1 MTTTEDPST
10 SSSEPQVPDD
20 DKAPDPAPQLL
31 PLQGASCT
39 VDGHCD

>member
-10 SSSEPQVPDD
+10 SSSVPQVPDD
-20 DKAPDPAPQLL
+20 DKAPAPAPQL